1 MHILESKEHAAQLK
15 SSFFQSRMNPWLV
28 RDCNAFQHVAAS
40 RTGLVR
46 EAELVFLRTLTD

>member
-46 EAELVFLRTLTD
+46 EAELVFLRTLTG